1 MNTTLE
7 TKNTIA
13 CIYINTISAI
23 NLSGEKF
30 LLDQP
35 METTFLND
43 EIEELSAT
51 GIDFSGKITKEALL
65 LIRDWLKEADIETI
79 SNFY

>member
-35 METTFLND
+35 METAFLND
-43 EIEELSAT
+43 EIEKLSAT

-65 LIRDWLKEADIETI
+65 LIRDWLKETDIETI